1 LFSTQKRA
9 RVSGSGN
16 PKHKDRFEKHK
27 RLAAAAAI
35 ADALGSGDLFETLSR
50 WSAVAGVALLPGMLQ
65 QLTQETASNAAMASN
80 LAASAGWGLVATLLH
95 KTSKELV
102 RRVGAWTNPGTAFDA
117 LYGVQSASTTH

>member
-1 LFSTQKRA
+1 
-9 RVSGSGN
+9 
-16 PKHKDRFEKHK
+16 
-27 RLAAAAAI
+27 
-35 ADALGSGDLFETLSR
+35 
-50 WSAVAGVALLPGMLQ
+50 MLQ

-117 LYGVQSASTTH
+117 LYGVQSARTTHESPLSKSHGIPCFADCAQHK